1 MSELPNHLEGLH
13 RYVKRFNERHEEI
26 FFEELKQYIKEEK
39 IRRKLMMERP
49 GELFFF
55 FKEDYIVVTEEL
67 SKIPLNTEEFIGFP
81 NLLKQL
87 NEDQMTRVEHLPK
100 ELVILGKYSN
110 VGASTVEKL
119 SKQLKE
125 KQSRNI

>member
-1 MSELPNHLEGLH
+1 MSELSNHLEGLH

-39 IRRKLMMERP
+39 IRGKLMMERP

-67 SKIPLNTEEFIGFP
+67 SKIPLINTEEFTGFP

-87 NEDQMTRVEHLPK
+87 NEDQMTSVEHLHK
-100 ELVILGKYSN
+100 ELVVLGKYFN

-119 SKQLKE
+119 FKELKE
-125 KQSRNI
+125 KQKEN